1 MNEELPTTRS
11 NVPPKA
17 QRDGA
22 PKGVAPKG
30 VATRSGPPNG
40 TAPQRPSTRS
50 ATPPN
55 RAESANRAESDSG
68 AERLRREE
76 KAAGLVMHA
85 RNMLRK
91 GQRDQ
96 ARAQLQQAFMLN
108 PTDCGAFELLGD
120 IFLEEGEQQKAIT
133 IFERGRQHH
142 PRHAAFE
149 EKIALAHVD
158 LAEMERDR
166 ILKEQLLANPTATAQ
181 GRTSD
186 RKPMSVAFLSLM
198 VPGAGQ
204 YYNEEPERALVFFPV
219 ALLLL
224 CTWAVPWLGNWS
236 MGGFER
242 VWIGVMIIVAVVW
255 HVVSAVDAARS
266 ARREIDEQKRLLGMT

>member
-1 MNEELPTTRS
+1 VE
-11 NVPPKA
+11 K
-17 QRDGA
+17 
-22 PKGVAPKG
+22 
-30 VATRSGPPNG
+30 
-40 TAPQRPSTRS
+40 
-50 ATPPN
+50 
-55 RAESANRAESDSG
+55 
-68 AERLRREE
+68 LRREE
-76 KAAGLVMHA
+76 KAAGLVMQA

-108 PTDCGAFELLGD
+108 PTDCGAFEVLGD

-133 IFERGRQHH
+133 VFERGRQHH

-149 EKIALAHVD
+149 EKIALAHID

-166 ILKEQLLANPTATAQ
+166 ILKEQLLADPAATMQ

-186 RKPMSVAFLSLM
+186 RKPVSVAFLSLM

-204 YYNEEPERALVFFPV
+204 YYNEEPERALVYFPV

-224 CTWAVPWLGNWS
+224 CAWAVPWLSGWS

-242 VWIGVMIIVAVVW
+242 VWIGVMLMAAAIW
-255 HVVSAVDAARS
+255 HIVSAVDAARS
-266 ARREIDEQKRLLGMT
+266 AQREINEQKRLLGMT

>member
-1 MNEELPTTRS
+1 MMNEESPTTQD
-11 NVPPKA
+11 NVPPKVRHEIA
-17 QRDGA
+17 PQAGA
-22 PKGVAPKG
+22 
-30 VATRSGPPNG
+30 PNG
-40 TAPQRPSTRS
+40 TAAAQRPAVQRS
-50 ATPPN
+50 AAQRSQSRDAAADN
-55 RAESANRAESDSG
+55 RGESDSG
-68 AERLRREE
+68 VEKLRREE
-76 KAAGLVMHA
+76 KAAGLVMQA

-96 ARAQLQQAFMLN
+96 ARVQLQQAFALN
-108 PTDCGAFELLGD
+108 PADCGAFEVLGD

-133 IFERGRQHH
+133 VFERGRQHH

-149 EKIALAHVD
+149 EKIALAHID

-166 ILKEQLLANPTATAQ
+166 ILKEQLLADPAATLQ

-186 RKPMSVAFLSLM
+186 RKPISVAFLSLLA
-198 VPGAGQ
+198 PGAGQ

-224 CTWAVPWLGNWS
+224 LAWAVPWLGNWS

-242 VWIGVMIIVAVVW
+242 VWIGVMLAIAVIW
-255 HVVSAVDAARS
+255 HVIAAVDAARS
-266 ARREIDEQKRLLGMT
+266 AQREIEEQKRLLGMA

>member
-1 MNEELPTTRS
+1 VSR
-11 NVPPKA
+11 
-17 QRDGA
+17 
-22 PKGVAPKG
+22 
-30 VATRSGPPNG
+30 
-40 TAPQRPSTRS
+40 PQRPLARS
-50 ATPPN
+50 GGK
-55 RAESANRAESDSG
+55 RLKQAEPAKRSESDSG
-68 AERLRREE
+68 AERLQREE
-76 KAAGLVMHA
+76 KAAGLVMQA

-108 PTDCGAFELLGD
+108 PTDCGAFEVLGD

-133 IFERGRQHH
+133 VFERGRQHH

-166 ILKEQLLANPTATAQ
+166 ILKEQLLADPATTMQ

-186 RKPMSVAFLSLM
+186 RKPISVAFLSLM

-224 CTWAVPWLGNWS
+224 CAWAVPWLSAWS
-236 MGGFER
+236 MGGLSACGSVSCCWLLQYGTSCR
-242 VWIGVMIIVAVVW
+242 RSMRPVA
-255 HVVSAVDAARS
+255 HSAKSTNKS
-266 ARREIDEQKRLLGMT
+266 AFWA

>member
-1 MNEELPTTRS
+1 
-11 NVPPKA
+11 
-17 QRDGA
+17 
-22 PKGVAPKG
+22 
-30 VATRSGPPNG
+30 
-40 TAPQRPSTRS
+40 
-50 ATPPN
+50 
-55 RAESANRAESDSG
+55 
-68 AERLRREE
+68 
-76 KAAGLVMHA
+76 
-85 RNMLRK
+85 
-91 GQRDQ
+91 
-96 ARAQLQQAFMLN
+96 MLN

-133 IFERGRQHH
+133 VFERGRQHH

-166 ILKEQLLANPTATAQ
+166 ILKEQLLANPTASAQ

-186 RKPMSVAFLSLM
+186 RKPMAVAFLSLM

-224 CTWAVPWLGNWS
+224 CAWAIPWLSNWS

-242 VWIGVMIIVAVVW
+242 VWIGIMLVVAAVW
-255 HVVSAVDAARS
+255 HTVSAVDAARS
-266 ARREIDEQKRLLGMT
+266 AQREIDEQKRLLGMT